1 MKKRILSGILA
12 LTMCLSMTPSIAWG
26 SGMTEFSDG
35 AGIRGVRKERRI
47 YRRAGDR
54 GGERTAGSCCRSAGG
69 GKWVQ

>member
-12 LTMCLSMTPSIAWG
+12 LTMCFSMTPSSMGQWHDGILGWG
-26 SGMTEFSDG
+26 
-35 AGIRGVRKERRI
+35 GIRGVRKERRV

-54 GGERTAGSCCRSAGG
+54 GGERTAGSCYRRAGG